1 MELIITGM
9 VIDMDET
16 RLRSIEQLKEFL
28 RATPQVTF
36 AAHSL
41 GVTADN
47 ERYEHISRVLTR
59 FDYPQRNKREC
70 GVVLAYLR
78 RTSGYSRAHLT
89 RLVKRWAGNRLAQQP
104 LVKRYRAPAAPFART
119 YTALDVEL
127 LVEMDRAH
135 EDVCGPAIAHL
146 LQRAHTVYGDARYE
160 RLAQLSVSHLY
171 NLRKREDY
179 QARRVSFTKTRAVC
193 NPIGVRKAPRPKGRA
208 GYVRIDT
215 VHQGDLDGVKGVYH
229 ITCVDEVCQWQVQ
242 ACVQGIS
249 EAFLLPALALVIE
262 QFPFEIAGFHSD
274 NGSEYINGR
283 VAKLLEKLRV
293 EPDQI
298 TLQAQQRQR
307 AGREQECQRGAQAH
321 GLQPHPAEVRP
332 ADQRVLS
339 NGVQSVAESAPPLH
353 VRQRDRQRQGQG
365 HQALSPRGC
374 ADAAGVPE
382 QALRQRPCPLEDGR
396 DAGGVAGAGR
406 CKNRPGCRAGNA
418 ARQGRTVRSVQ
429 QASSSISAA
438 RLRPTQAPPKQQVR
452 CAQVE
457 APRSARVQGITHEYM
472 CVIGG
477 ASGGLAGARSRKN
490 KPDQPVDRLSVL
502 ARSTRPTDQ
511 PRIAPASG
519 SYLDWKLLQEVPGS
533 PAFPP

>member
-1 MELIITGM
+1 M

-16 RLRSIEQLKEFL
+16 RLRTIEQLTEFL
-28 RATPQVTF
+28 NATPQVVF
-36 AAHSL
+36 AAQRL
-41 GVTADN
+41 GVTADD

-59 FDYPQRNKREC
+59 FDYPQRSKREC

-78 RTSGYSRAHLT
+78 HTSGYSRAHLT

-160 RLAQLSVSHLY
+160 RLAKLSVSHLY

-208 GYVRIDT
+208 GFVRIDT

-229 ITCVDEVCQWQVQ
+229 ITCVDEVSQWQVQ

-249 EAFLLPALALVIE
+249 EAFLLPVLALVME

-293 EPDQI
+293 EQTKSRSRRSNDNALAESKNASVVRKHMGYSHIPQRYAQPINAFYQTVFNPWLNLHRPCMFASESVSAKGKVIKRYRHEDVQTPLACLSKLCDQGLARLK
-298 TLQAQQRQR
+298 TGVTLAALQALADAQTDLAAAQAMQR
-307 AGREQECQRGAQAH
+307 AK
-321 GLQPHPAEVRP
+321 AE
-332 ADQRVLS
+332 LFELF
-339 NGVQSVAESAPPLH
+339 NK
-353 VRQRDRQRQGQG
+353 
-365 HQALSPRGC
+365 PR
-374 ADAAGVPE
+374 
-382 QALRQRPCPLEDGR
+382 
-396 DAGGVAGAGR
+396 
-406 CKNRPGCRAGNA
+406 
-418 ARQGRTVRSVQ
+418 
-429 QASSSISAA
+429 
-438 RLRPTQAPPKQQVR
+438 
-452 CAQVE
+452 
-457 APRSARVQGITHEYM
+457 PRSALR
-472 CVIGG
+472 
-477 ASGGLAGARSRKN
+477 A
-490 KPDQPVDRLSVL
+490 
-502 ARSTRPTDQ
+502 
-511 PRIAPASG
+511 
-519 SYLDWKLLQEVPGS
+519 
-533 PAFPP
+533 